1 MLVIRQKVKIKPI
14 MNREELS
21 ANCVREFVYDGTEYQ
36 LISSM
41 RSRSALRLFRQEMR
55 MNVSAQPDE
64 ESD

>member
-1 MLVIRQKVKIKPI
+1 MMVIRQKVKIKPI

-21 ANCVREFVYDGTEYQ
+21 ANCVREFVYYGTEYQ
-36 LISSM
+36 LISSI

>member
-21 ANCVREFVYDGTEYQ
+21 ANCVREFVYVGTEYQ